1 MKKEQTG
8 QGALDGIRVVDLSSV
23 VSGPLCTQ
31 ILGDLGAEVLK
42 VESLVGDISRRLG
55 PPFQDGLTP
64 LYAQFNRNKR
74 SLSVDLKVEAGID
87 LVRRLAAEAD
97 VFIENFRP
105 GVVDRLGLGYETLR
119 SENPGLVYVS
129 INGFGPEG
137 PYRDLPAYD
146 SVIQGL
152 TGFMQTQGGADG
164 PPALVKN
171 LIADKT
177 TAMTATYGV
186 LAALLARERGDGQ
199 GQKVTIPM
207 LDAFAG
213 FILPDLMGPE
223 TFPPVDES
231 APPPV
236 DIHRSWET
244 RDGYVVMMV
253 IEDHQF
259 HAVCRALGRE
269 DWIEDP
275 QSATLIQRLLNAA
288 ELFPRLEEE
297 CRKWDTAELVARARE
312 FGAPLAPA
320 NGLQDFLSDP
330 QVAANRTVQD
340 IDDRSGTVRVFR
352 NPVRFSQ
359 TPTREAVS
367 PPRLGEH
374 TDEILSQ
381 AGLDAEAIEAL
392 RGDGVV
398 S

>member
-1 MKKEQTG
+1 M
-8 QGALDGIRVVDLSSV
+8 
-23 VSGPLCTQ
+23 
-31 ILGDLGAEVLK
+31 
-42 VESLVGDISRRLG
+42 
-55 PPFQDGLTP
+55 
-64 LYAQFNRNKR
+64 
-74 SLSVDLKVEAGID
+74 
-87 LVRRLAAEAD
+87 
-97 VFIENFRP
+97 
-105 GVVDRLGLGYETLR
+105 
-119 SENPGLVYVS
+119 
-129 INGFGPEG
+129 
-137 PYRDLPAYD
+137 
-146 SVIQGL
+146 
-152 TGFMQTQGGADG
+152 
-164 PPALVKN
+164 
-171 LIADKT
+171 
-177 TAMTATYGV
+177 
-186 LAALLARERGDGQ
+186 
-199 GQKVTIPM
+199 
-207 LDAFAG
+207 
-213 FILPDLMGPE
+213 
-223 TFPPVDES
+223 
-231 APPPV
+231 
-236 DIHRSWET
+236 
-244 RDGYVVMMV
+244 

>member
-1 MKKEQTG
+1 MQQERAGK
-8 QGALDGIRVVDLSSV
+8 GALEGIRVVDLSNV

-42 VESLVGDISRRLG
+42 IESPVGDISRRLG

-74 SLSVDLKVEAGID
+74 SLAVDLKAEAGVE
-87 LVRRLAAEAD
+87 LVRRLATEAD

-119 SENPGLVYVS
+119 QENPRLVYVS
-129 INGFGPEG
+129 INGFGPDG

-152 TGFMQTQGGADG
+152 AGFMQAQGGAEG
-164 PPALVKN
+164 PPALVKS

-186 LAALLARERGDGQ
+186 LAALLARERGDGR
-199 GQKVTIPM
+199 GQQVTIPM

-231 APPPV
+231 GPPPV

-275 QSATLIQRLLNAA
+275 RSATLLQRLLNAA
-288 ELFPRLEEE
+288 ELFPLLEEE
-297 CRKWDTAELVARARE
+297 CRKWDTAELVARARK

-320 NGLQDFLSDP
+320 NGLQDFLKDA
-330 QVAANRTVQD
+330 QVVANRTVQD
-340 IDDRSGTVRVFR
+340 IDDRSGTVRVLR
-352 NPVRFSQ
+352 NPVRFSE
-359 TPTREAVS
+359 TPTREAAS

-392 RGDGVV
+392 RSDGVV